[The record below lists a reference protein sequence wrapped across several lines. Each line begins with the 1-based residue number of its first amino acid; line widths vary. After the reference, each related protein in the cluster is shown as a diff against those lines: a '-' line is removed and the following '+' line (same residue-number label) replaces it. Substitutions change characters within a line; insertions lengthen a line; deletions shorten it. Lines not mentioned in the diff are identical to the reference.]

1 MTRYIVKHTS
11 RTGKTKRMILVIP
24 TGKHPRHIP
33 NDCPLIAWNPGTRLF
48 YESNGQEVAVI
59 TLDRKTREKRITW
72 HRI

>member
-11 RTGKTKRMILVIP
+11 RTGKTKRMILAIP

-33 NDCPLIAWNPGTRLF
+33 QDCPLNAWESGTRLF
-48 YESNGQEVAVI
+48 YESNGQNVATI
-59 TLDRKTREKRITW
+59 TTDRKTGEKRITW